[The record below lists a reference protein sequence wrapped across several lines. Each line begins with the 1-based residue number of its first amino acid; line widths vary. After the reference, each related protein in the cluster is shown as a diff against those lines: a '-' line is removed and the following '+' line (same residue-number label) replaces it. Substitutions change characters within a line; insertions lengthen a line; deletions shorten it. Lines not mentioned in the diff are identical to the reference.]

1 METIQFNG
9 NTYLFD
15 IEEAFKHNLLKQMPA
30 RPTSWEEY
38 NDTYDMS
45 RCNNASIFD
54 KCKFGRR
61 HRFYDTFNSE
71 DEAKAFCAL
80 GMLIQ
85 LRDAW
90 WGDWRPDWEAGN
102 RKMYCIDVNKNTV
115 CLSNSFTYNT
125 ILVFPTEEMCK
136 DFLEKLS
143 DLIEQAK
150 MFL

>member
-15 IEEAFKHNLLKQMPA
+15 IAEAFKHHLLKQMPE

-38 NDTYDMS
+38 SNTCEMS
-45 RCNNASIFD
+45 CRTSASILD
-54 KCKFGRR
+54 AHSNDRK

-80 GMLIQ
+80 GKLIQ

-90 WGDWRPDWEAGN
+90 WGDWRPDWESGN
-102 RKMYCIDVNKNTV
+102 KCMYSIDVDKNTV
-115 CLSNSFTYNT
+115 CVSCAFTFNY

-136 DFLEKLS
+136 DFLNKFR

>member
-9 NTYLFD
+9 NTYMFD
-15 IEEAFKHNLLKQMPA
+15 IAEAFKHNLLKQMPE
-30 RPTSWEEY
+30 RPTSWGEY
-38 NDTYDMS
+38 IDACDMS
-45 RCNNASIFD
+45 GCTNASNLD
-54 KCKFGRR
+54 TGEYGRLR
-61 HRFYDTFNSE
+61 RYYDTFNSE

-80 GMLIQ
+80 GRLIQ

-90 WGDWRPDWEAGN
+90 WGDWRPDWESGN
-102 RKMYCIDVNKNTV
+102 KCMYSINVDKNTV
-115 CLSNSFTYNT
+115 CVSCAFTFKY

-136 DFLEKLS
+136 DFLDKFR

>member
-15 IEEAFKHNLLKQMPA
+15 IEEAFKNNLLKQMPE
-30 RPTSWEEY
+30 RLTSWDEY
-38 NDTYDMS
+38 SDTCDMS
-45 RCNNASIFD
+45 CCFNSFSLEKSSDRS
-54 KCKFGRR
+54 GR
-61 HRFYDTFNSE
+61 RFYDTFNSK

-90 WGDWRPDWEAGN
+90 WGDWRPDWEKGN
-102 RKMYCIDVNKNTV
+102 KFMYCIDVNNNTV
-115 CLSNSFTYNT
+115 CLSNAFTFNS

-136 DFLEKLS
+136 DFLDKFR

>member
-15 IEEAFKHNLLKQMPA
+15 IAEAFKHHLLKQMPD
-30 RPTSWEEY
+30 RPTSWKEFSKKCE
-38 NDTYDMS
+38 MS
-45 RCNNASIFD
+45 GCTNASTFD
-54 KCKFGRR
+54 IWEHGKL

-80 GMLIQ
+80 GKLIQ

-90 WGDWRPDWEAGN
+90 WGDWRPDWEDGMC
-102 RKMYCIDVNKNTV
+102 KHCIDVHKNTV
-115 CLSNSFTYNT
+115 CLSYALELNS
-125 ILVFPTEEMCK
+125 ILVFPSEEMCK
-136 DFLEKLS
+136 DFLDKFS

>member
-15 IEEAFKHNLLKQMPA
+15 IAEAFKHNLLKQMPD

-38 NDTYDMS
+38 KDNSDVNFCKCAAVFDTHKS
-45 RCNNASIFD
+45 GI
-54 KCKFGRR
+54 RR
-61 HRFYDTFNSE
+61 RYYDTFNSE

-80 GMLIQ
+80 GKLIQ

-102 RKMYCIDVNKNTV
+102 KKMYCIDTEKNKV
-115 CLSNSFTYNT
+115 CVSITSTFNY
-125 ILVFPTEEMCK
+125 ILVFPSKEMCR
-136 DFLEKLS
+136 DFLDKFR

>member
-15 IEEAFKHNLLKQMPA
+15 IAEAFKRNLLKQMPD

-38 NDTYDMS
+38 VDTCDTRGCTKAY
-45 RCNNASIFD
+45 NFD
-54 KCKFGRR
+54 TCVHGRLS
-61 HRFYDTFNSE
+61 RFYDAFNSE

-80 GMLIQ
+80 GRLIQ

-102 RKMYCIDVNKNTV
+102 RCMYSIDVNKNKV
-115 CLSNSFTYNT
+115 CVSNAFTFNS
-125 ILVFPTEEMCK
+125 ILVFPTEEMCN
-136 DFLEKLS
+136 DFLEKFS

>member
-15 IEEAFKHNLLKQMPA
+15 IAEAFKHNLLKQMPD
-30 RPTSWEEY
+30 RPTSWEEH
-38 NDTYDMS
+38 NDTCERSGCVNANIYDTC
-45 RCNNASIFD
+45 R
-54 KCKFGRR
+54 FGMRR
-61 HRFYDTFNSE
+61 RFYDTFDSE

-80 GMLIQ
+80 GKLIQ

-90 WGDWRPDWEAGN
+90 WGDWRPDWEAG
-102 RKMYCIDVNKNTV
+102 KCMYSIDVNKNTV
-115 CLSNSFTYNT
+115 CLSNAFTFNS

-136 DFLEKLS
+136 DFLDKFR

-150 MFL
+150 IFL

>member
-15 IEEAFKHNLLKQMPA
+15 IAEAFKHRLLKQMPE
-30 RPTSWEEY
+30 RPTSWGEY
-38 NDTYDMS
+38 VYTCEMS
-45 RCNNASIFD
+45 GFTNASNLD
-54 KCKFGRR
+54 KGTHERVR
-61 HRFYDTFNSE
+61 GFYDTFNSE

-80 GMLIQ
+80 GRLIQ

-90 WGDWRPDWEAGN
+90 WGDWRPDWESG
-102 RKMYCIDVNKNTV
+102 KCMYSIDVDKNKV
-115 CLSNSFTYNT
+115 CVSCAFTFNY
-125 ILVFPTEEMCK
+125 ILVFPTEEMCR
-136 DFLEKLS
+136 DFLEKFS

>member
-15 IEEAFKHNLLKQMPA
+15 IAEAFKHHLLKQMPD
-30 RPTSWEEY
+30 RQTSWEEY
-38 NDTYDMS
+38 SNTCEMS
-45 RCNNASIFD
+45 CCTNASNLD
-54 KCKFGRR
+54 TGEHGRLR
-61 HRFYDTFNSE
+61 RFYDTFNSE

-80 GMLIQ
+80 GRLIQ

-90 WGDWRPDWEAGN
+90 WGDWRPDFESGN
-102 RKMYCIDVNKNTV
+102 RSMYGIDVEKNTV
-115 CLSNSFTYNT
+115 CVCCAFSFNT
-125 ILVFPTEEMCK
+125 ILVFPSEEMCK
-136 DFLEKLS
+136 DFLDKFR

>member
-1 METIQFNG
+1 METIKFNG

-15 IEEAFKHNLLKQMPA
+15 IAEAFKHNLLKQIPK
-30 RPTSWEEY
+30 RPTSWDDY
-38 NDTYDMS
+38 IGT
-45 RCNNASIFD
+45 CNTSDCTNAFSLYISEHGM
-54 KCKFGRR
+54 GR
-61 HRFYDTFNSE
+61 RFYDIFNSD

-90 WGDWRPDWEAGN
+90 WGDWRPDWEKGN
-102 RKMYCIDVNKNTV
+102 RRMYGIGVNKNTV
-115 CLSNSFTYNT
+115 CSYNSYTHNS

-136 DFLEKLS
+136 DFLDKFR

>member
-15 IEEAFKHNLLKQMPA
+15 IAEAFKHHLLKQMPE
-30 RPTSWEEY
+30 RPTSWVEY
-38 NDTYDMS
+38 SDTCEMS
-45 RCNNASIFD
+45 CRTSASILD
-54 KCKFGRR
+54 AHSNDRR

-80 GMLIQ
+80 GRLIQ

-90 WGDWRPDWEAGN
+90 WGDWRPDWEIN
-102 RKMYCIDVNKNTV
+102 RCMYSIDVHKNTV
-115 CLSNSFTYNT
+115 CLSKAFTYNS
-125 ILVFPTEEMCK
+125 ILVFPSEEMCK
-136 DFLEKLS
+136 DFLEKFR

>member
-15 IEEAFKHNLLKQMPA
+15 IAEAFKHHLLRQMPE
-30 RPTSWEEY
+30 RPTSWKEY
-38 NDTYDMS
+38 NDICDTSCCTNTSSLDS
-45 RCNNASIFD
+45 REH
-54 KCKFGRR
+54 GWVM
-61 HRFYDTFNSE
+61 RFYDTVDSE

-80 GMLIQ
+80 GRLIQ

-90 WGDWRPDWEAGN
+90 WGDWRPDWEAG
-102 RKMYCIDVNKNTV
+102 KCMYSIDVHKNTV
-115 CLSNSFTYNT
+115 CLSNAFTYNA
-125 ILVFPTEEMCK
+125 ILVFPAEEMCK
-136 DFLEKLS
+136 DFLDKFR

>member
-9 NTYLFD
+9 KKYLFD
-15 IEEAFKHNLLKQMPA
+15 IAEAFKHNLLKQMPE

-38 NDTYDMS
+38 NDTCKTGY
-45 RCNNASIFD
+45 RINASIYDEFE
-54 KCKFGRR
+54 FGRR
-61 HRFYDTFNSE
+61 RIFYDTFNSE

-80 GMLIQ
+80 GKLIQ

-90 WGDWRPDWEAGN
+90 WGDWRPDWEKGN
-102 RKMYCIDVNKNTV
+102 RRMYCIDVEKNTV
-115 CLSNSFTYNT
+115 CVSTTLTFNY
-125 ILVFPTEEMCK
+125 ILVFPTGEMCK
-136 DFLEKLS
+136 EFLDKFS

>member
-15 IEEAFKHNLLKQMPA
+15 IAEAFKHNLLKQMPE

-38 NDTYDMS
+38 SNTCEMS
-45 RCNNASIFD
+45 CRTSASILD
-54 KCKFGRR
+54 THSNDRR

-80 GMLIQ
+80 GRLIQ

-90 WGDWRPDWEAGN
+90 WGDWRPDWENGN
-102 RKMYCIDVNKNTV
+102 KRMYIIDVYKNKV
-115 CLSNSFTYNT
+115 CVSCALTFNY
-125 ILVFPTEEMCK
+125 ILVFPSEEMCK
-136 DFLEKLS
+136 DFLEKFR